1 MPLQNTLP
9 LPNFNMLGWNCI
21 FEVDTHYATPS
32 KRLEIQ
38 QRGAKITFH
47 KSAAV
52 CIRQHGAFSLSL
64 FPSDCNAITTV
75 DGWGKSYTDII
86 ARTRG
91 SRQRR
96 NEEDR
101 NAGRFCESH
110 LLTTSGCED
119 EFTQPRDHSVAEPHG
134 GNAIDFEHNAE
145 RKRTGSNCLPVPKR
159 DCIPKKTLA
168 PSFSLPLASIIAVFL
183 HQICAPPMNFDDRH
197 HFAIFAQRG
206 EPISISSDKENKM
219 TAPIFRQ
226 ISIYSRHTPISLLL
240 PDRVSVRAAPTCTPP
255 ARTPSRRRSPPASGC
270 PSSGCRRCRR
280 RRLRCRCPTPWWTCC
295 RWRCSWGTSWGPA
308 PGGAAAAAVAG
319 GP

>member
-1 MPLQNTLP
+1 MARALLHDISRRLRDLVTCGYVAKKLERFRNSAPPSPSRLCPRIFVSNRGPKKKYSDAESIMPLQNTLP

-21 FEVDTHYATPS
+21 FEVDNATPF

-38 QRGAKITFH
+38 QRGAKIAFH

-168 PSFSLPLASIIAVFL
+168 PSFTLPLASIIAMFP
-183 HQICAPPMNFDDRH
+183 HQICAPLMNFDDRH

-206 EPISISSDKENKM
+206 GTDFN
-219 TAPIFRQ
+219 FVRQ
-226 ISIYSRHTPISLLL
+226 GKQNDGTDI
-240 PDRVSVRAAPTCTPP
+240 
-255 ARTPSRRRSPPASGC
+255 PSNFD
-270 PSSGCRRCRR
+270 
-280 RRLRCRCPTPWWTCC
+280 L
-295 RWRCSWGTSWGPA
+295 
-308 PGGAAAAAVAG
+308 
-319 GP
+319 

>member
-1 MPLQNTLP
+1 MARALLYDISRRLRDLVTWGYVAKKLERFRNSAPPSPSRLCPRIFVSNRGPKKKYSDAESIMPLQNTLP

-21 FEVDTHYATPS
+21 FEVDNATPF

-38 QRGAKITFH
+38 QRGAKIAFH

-52 CIRQHGAFSLSL
+52 CIRQPNAFSPSLS
-64 FPSDCNAITTV
+64 PASDCNAITTV

-145 RKRTGSNCLPVPKR
+145 RKRTGSDCLPLPKR
-159 DCIPKKTLA
+159 DCIPKDTR
-168 PSFSLPLASIIAVFL
+168 SIFL
-183 HQICAPPMNFDDRH
+183 TSPRFNYRHVPPPNLC
-197 HFAIFAQRG
+197 
-206 EPISISSDKENKM
+206 S
-219 TAPIFRQ
+219 
-226 ISIYSRHTPISLLL
+226 
-240 PDRVSVRAAPTCTPP
+240 PDEF
-255 ARTPSRRRSPPASGC
+255 
-270 PSSGCRRCRR
+270 
-280 RRLRCRCPTPWWTCC
+280 
-295 RWRCSWGTSWGPA
+295 
-308 PGGAAAAAVAG
+308 
-319 GP
+319 